1 MRVALVGLLA
11 LAGIAHAQK
20 PSPEVTK
27 EFQAGVDAFRLG
39 KYPEAIMHLEA
50 ARRLDPK
57 LAGPH
62 RFLAAVAHAQQKWP
76 DCIEHARK
84 ALALNPVSQELAD
97 TRKLHD
103 DCRGSDGRPPFRG
116 ELGDGAAIAVTT
128 NVPGATVK
136 IRGLTYGGTPM
147 APRPIAPGRLA
158 VDIEKFGYLTA
169 HVDVEAL
176 AGVVTDLDV
185 QLEAG
190 EEPNQTPLKPRTGWL
205 VVPRGTRILVDGR
218 TMAVPAD
225 GRLELAPGVRIVEVT
240 EPGKDPWRRR
250 VAITAELD
258 TRIEPVL
265 VDSGPRESK
274 RRIGRLLVGGGIG
287 LFGFGVAAFYVSR
300 NATSDAKDIL
310 RVEIGRPIGDTTPPL
325 HTRAD
330 FEAARDKATTWS
342 TLSNVA
348 YGAAF
353 VAGGL
358 GAYFWYR
365 NRAVG
370 DDDVPEFALAP
381 IPGGA
386 LLTRSAAW

>member
-1 MRVALVGLLA
+1 MRLAILVVA
-11 LAGIAHAQK
+11 LAGTARAQR
-20 PSPEVTK
+20 PSAEVTK

-116 ELGDGAAIAVTT
+116 ELGEGAAIAVTT

-136 IRGLTYGGTPM
+136 IRGLTYGGTPL

-176 AGVVTDLDV
+176 AGVVTDLEV
-185 QLEAG
+185 QLEPG
-190 EEPNQTPLKPRTGWL
+190 EEPNQAPIKPRTGKL
-205 VVPRGTRILVDGR
+205 VVQGKARILIDGR
-218 TMAVPAD
+218 TVAVPAD
-225 GRLELAPGVRIVEVT
+225 GRIELAPGVHIVEIT
-240 EPGKDPWRRR
+240 ESGKDPWRRR

-258 TRIEPVL
+258 TKVEPVL
-265 VDSGPRESK
+265 VDSGPRESG
-274 RRIGRLLVGGGIG
+274 RRIGRLLVGGGIA
-287 LFGFGVAAFYVSR
+287 LFGAGVAAFYVSR

-310 RVEIGRPIGDTTPPL
+310 RVEIGRPVGDTTPPL

-330 FEAARDKATTWS
+330 FEAAREKANRWS
-342 TLSNVA
+342 TLSNLT

-353 VAGGL
+353 IAGGL

-365 NRAVG
+365 NRAPS
-370 DDDVPEFALAP
+370 DDVPEFALAP
-381 IPGGA
+381 VAGGA
-386 LLTRSAAW
+386 MLTRSAAW